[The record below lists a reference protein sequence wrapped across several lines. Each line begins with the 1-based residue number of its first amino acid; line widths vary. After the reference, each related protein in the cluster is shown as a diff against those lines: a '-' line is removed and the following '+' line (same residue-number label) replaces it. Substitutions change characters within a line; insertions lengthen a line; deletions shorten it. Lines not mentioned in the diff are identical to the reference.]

1 MIKSMTGF
9 GCYELTKD
17 SRKLIIEMKS
27 VNHKYLDVNM
37 KMPRRLSLFENDMR
51 NVLKRYVARGKID
64 IFVTYEDLSGTD
76 TNLKYNEALA
86 KEYLKYFRKME
97 EELNLTND
105 VTVLSL
111 SRCPDVLTM
120 EDAEMEE
127 EKVWQ
132 LIEETLE
139 KACERFVESRE
150 KEGERLKEDL
160 VQKLDQMLKT
170 VEYIEEKSPQ
180 VLEDYRKKLEDK
192 MHELLENSQID
203 DSRIASEVVL
213 FADKMCVDE
222 EVVRLKSHVSGMRE
236 ELMQGKVQGRKL
248 DFLAQEMNRE
258 ANTILSKANNL
269 DITNQAISL
278 KTEIEKIREQIQN
291 IE

>member
-64 IFVTYEDLSGTD
+64 IFVTCEDLSGTD

>member
-76 TNLKYNEALA
+76 TNLKYNETLA

>member
-150 KEGERLKEDL
+150 REGERLKEDL